1 MEHRSHPRE
10 LNRRSCTRVAAAL
23 YRDQKMHRFKGS
35 KMKLASLAALAVAIS
50 LAPGVALAK
59 QGKKYVRS
67 AQPSQIACTKYGC
80 HPIPPGCTPTTQYDW
95 WGNPTGYDRIV
106 CR

>member
-1 MEHRSHPRE
+1 
-10 LNRRSCTRVAAAL
+10 
-23 YRDQKMHRFKGS
+23 
-35 KMKLASLAALAVAIS
+35 MKLATLAALAVAIS

-59 QGKKYVRS
+59 QSKKYVRK
-67 AQPSQIACTKYGC
+67 AQPSHIACTKYGC
-80 HPIPPGCTPTTQYDW
+80 YPIAPNCKPATQLDF